1 MLIFSHNVGPQS
13 ALIPTKEAIPMAL
26 NICWL
31 DDLAKAK
38 DHARQTKKPV
48 LLDFFNP
55 Q

>member
-1 MLIFSHNVGPQS
+1 MK
-13 ALIPTKEAIPMAL
+13 KEEIPMAL
-26 NICWL
+26 NVCWL

-38 DHARQTKKPV
+38 ASARQMKKPV